1 MVKAFFNRY
10 QDEIVFWIWIIG
22 IIVSIFFFTNKEK
35 YYLIPGS
42 VAHGKYQ
49 GRPVTYFRYTHDG
62 VEGYLGISNVSAEFC
77 GSGCPGHFGGDSF
90 SRKAFKGNW
99 DKYEKQ
105 GYFTINCKWWLGLV
119 TMACFMFFIVL
130 VSSLTGQKWQT
141 CYSKYTGA
149 GYKFNN
155 LYCNSQRCEYI
166 SSENGYHYHCNS
178 CSVKDYC
185 KYSDCPNKVFQYI
198 RIYKNKFLGY

>member
-1 MVKAFFNRY
+1 MLKAWFNRN
-10 QDEIVFWIWIIG
+10 QDDIVITIWIIG
-22 IIVSIFFFTNKEK
+22 IIVSIFFFTNKKK

-42 VAHGKYQ
+42 VAHGKYD

-62 VEGYLGISNVSAEFC
+62 VEGYLGVSNVDAHFC
-77 GSGCPGHFGGDSF
+77 SNCCYGHFGDKI

-105 GYFTINCKWWLGLV
+105 GYFTINHKWWLGLV
-119 TMACFMFFIVL
+119 TISCCVLFMGL
-130 VSSLTGQKWQT
+130 VFSLTGQRWQN

-149 GYKFNN
+149 GYKVNN
-155 LYCNSQRCEYI
+155 LYCSSQRCKYI
-166 SSENGYHYHCNS
+166 SSKNEYHYNCNL

-185 KYSDCPNKVFQYI
+185 KYSDCPNKVFKYI
-198 RIYKNKFLGY
+198 RVYKKIFLGY

>member
-1 MVKAFFNRY
+1 MVKALFNRY
-10 QDEIVFWIWIIG
+10 QDEIVFCIWIIG

-35 YYLIPGS
+35 YYIIPGS
-42 VAHGKYQ
+42 VAHGKYN

-62 VEGYLGISNVSAEFC
+62 VEGYLGISNISAEFC
-77 GSGCPGHFGGDSF
+77 HSGCSGHFGDRF

-105 GYFTINCKWWLGLV
+105 GYFTINYKWWLGLV
-119 TMACFMFFIVL
+119 ILCCCLILMGIIYALADRRWKDVYLKAIPGNKKNNLFCNNQL
-130 VSSLTGQKWQT
+130 R
-141 CYSKYTGA
+141 KYTNGTFR
-149 GYKFNN
+149 Y
-155 LYCNSQRCEYI
+155 YCD
-166 SSENGYHYHCNS
+166 S

-185 KYSDCPNKVFQYI
+185 KYSDCQNKIFQYI

>member
-10 QDEIVFWIWIIG
+10 QDKIVFWIWIIG

-35 YYLIPGS
+35 YYLVPGS
-42 VAHGKYQ
+42 VVHNKYE

-62 VEGYLGISNVSAEFC
+62 VEGYLGISNISAEFC
-77 GSGCPGHFGGDSF
+77 SSGCIGHFGDPF

-105 GYFTINCKWWLGLV
+105 GYFTINRKWWLGLV
-119 TMACFMFFIVL
+119 TIVCCIFFIVL
-130 VSSLTGQKWQT
+130 VLSLTRQRWQN
-141 CYSKYTGA
+141 CYSKYTGV
-149 GYKFNN
+149 GYRVNN
-155 LYCNSQRCEYI
+155 LYCNSQRYEYI
-166 SSENGYHYHCNS
+166 SSKNEYHYHCNL

-185 KYSDCPNKVFQYI
+185 KYSDCSNKVFKYI
-198 RIYKNKFLGY
+198 RVYKKIFLGY